1 MKRPRRKPRRK
12 ARGGTQSTVV
22 KGRRGEWLGHQPRRP
37 DDPEPQA
44 DPQRNGKPLALAGR
58 PGRRRKTKTIS
69 SSGGAI
75 AQPARRR
82 RRGRGHD
89 RPGSSG
95 MKPVAGSATQL
106 RVAGRSWR
114 GAASEGL
121 MPGAQGE
128 LQRNG
133 KLFVLPIKAVRGRK
147 TKTISSSGGAI
158 AQPARRRRS
167 GRGHDRSG
175 SLRHEAGGG
184 VSYAVKGGGAQLAG
198 HRQRSSG
205 ARSPSRTRT

>member
-1 MKRPRRKPRRK
+1 MKPVAGSATQLRVAGRSW
-12 ARGGTQSTVV
+12 RGAASEGLMPGAQ
-22 KGRRGEWLGHQPRRP
+22 GEL
-37 DDPEPQA
+37 
-44 DPQRNGKPLALAGR
+44 QRNGKPLALAGR

-69 SSGGAI
+69 SSGGAV

-82 RRGRGHD
+82 RSNGGHD

-128 LQRNG
+128 PQRNG
-133 KLFVLPIKAVRGRK
+133 KLFVLPVKAGRGRSRGRK
-147 TKTISSSGGAI
+147 SSAGA
-158 AQPARRRRS
+158 A
-167 GRGHDRSG
+167 
-175 SLRHEAGGG
+175 
-184 VSYAVKGGGAQLAG
+184 GAQAVALEE
-198 HRQRSSG
+198 
-205 ARSPSRTRT
+205 ARNRAPACGRAVLEG